1 MTRYFSALLLLAVFG
16 LGLLLGPHPCVAE
29 RADPGSG
36 SEEASCHE
44 TEPTPTGPQLSDD
57 STQQDEGDCCGTLC
71 QHACHVTAI
80 AAPELVA
87 FAISPASEA
96 RMESAGSGLLLFAHP
111 IDHIPLA

>member
-29 RADPGSG
+29 RADPASG
-36 SEEASCHE
+36 KASCHE
-44 TEPTPTGPQLSDD
+44 AEPTPAGPQLSD
-57 STQQDEGDCCGTLC
+57 STQEGEGDCCGTLC

-87 FAISPASEA
+87 FAISPVFEA
-96 RMESAGSGLLLFAHP
+96 LMESAGSGRPLSAHP